1 MKTLKSVFPNSTV
14 NLHPQ
19 SKVNNLV
26 ILYEN
31 KKVFDRK
38 KGDGYLTSKNIPHFL
53 SKLTN
58 MIMENNVKNERFEI
72 HRTED

>member
-26 ILYEN
+26 ILYDN
-31 KKVFDRK
+31 KTVFDRK
-38 KGDGYLTSKNIPHFL
+38 KGDGYLTSKNIHHFL
-53 SKLTN
+53 SKLTK
-58 MIMENNVKNERFEI
+58 IFMENQVKN
-72 HRTED
+72 